1 MSAKKIFS
9 ILSWVGV
16 ALVAGAVAV
25 NLNIIPVKSPNAD
38 QYARYAAWAGLV
50 LVLLYVA
57 SQWREIAAQFQK
69 RNTRYGTIAGA
80 SVLIV
85 LALVVFV
92 NMTSQRYNKRW
103 DLTSNKQYSLSDQS
117 VKLLT
122 SLKSPVKFIVFD
134 KEDSFDRYRTRLSEY
149 AYNSRQVQV
158 DYVDPDKTPV
168 KAREYKI
175 EAYGTIV
182 VEYMGRTERVT
193 NNAEQELTNALIKVM
208 NPQAKK
214 VYFLAGHG
222 EKDPAK
228 SERDGYS
235 TIADSLKRDNYQ
247 FDKLVLAQTNEIPK
261 DTTVLIIAGPRTD
274 LLEQEVPLI
283 NEYLTSRTGK
293 LLVLMDPPDDFKQP
307 QQMPR
312 LAGLLKEWGINAT
325 QSVVVDVSGR
335 TSVATV
341 PVAAPPYPT
350 HAITNDF
357 GLVTMFP
364 MVRAMLPETAPQ
376 KRSGQSFLQT
386 AARSWAETDFKELA
400 TGEGSSIKAETDKG
414 DITGPVSIGV
424 ATEVASTETPSKP
437 LGDVGKTDKPDDN
450 APKPETRVAA
460 IGDSDF
466 AANNYLGIEGN
477 RDLFMNTVN
486 WLAQQESL
494 ISIRPREPSDSR
506 LTLTANIRS
515 ALFLMSIFVIPA
527 LVLGAGVFT
536 WWRRR

>member
-1 MSAKKIFS
+1 MKRVFS

-16 ALVAGAVAV
+16 ALVAAALVVQRAK
-25 NLNIIPVKSPNAD
+25 PEWD
-38 QYARYAAWAGLV
+38 QYARYAAWAGLA

-69 RNTRYGTIAGA
+69 RNTRYGTIASA

-85 LALVVFV
+85 LAIVVFA

-117 VKLLT
+117 VKLLA
-122 SLKSPVKFIVFD
+122 SLKTPVKFIVFD

-149 AYNSRQVQV
+149 SYNSRQVQV
-158 DYVDPDKTPV
+158 EYVDPDKTPV

-193 NNAEQELTNALIKVM
+193 NNNEQDLTNALIKVM

-261 DTTVLIIAGPRTD
+261 DATVLVIAGPRTD

-283 NEYLTSRTGK
+283 SEYLTSRTGK

-312 LAGLLKEWGINAT
+312 LTGLLKEWGINAT

-376 KRSGQSFLQT
+376 KHSGQTFLQT
-386 AARSWAETDFKELA
+386 AARSWAETDFKELVA
-400 TGEGSSIKAETDKG
+400 ASSDSGNASALKSETDKG
-414 DITGPVSIGV
+414 DFAGPVSIGV
-424 ATEVASTETPSKP
+424 ATEVASTAEPPKP

-494 ISIRPREPSDSR
+494 ISIRPREPTDSR

-515 ALFLMSIFVIPA
+515 AMFLLSIFVIPA
-527 LVLGAGVFT
+527 LVLGAGIFA